1 MKNKF
6 DLETSWIWLCAWLWY
21 TVCIPFEY
29 SKRKI
34 RRKSDKFS
42 ISYKRY
48 KYALI
53 QAKKTYH
60 RNAVDMPT
68 LVLEELEIF
77 RSNRVTIEHK
87 RMQEEFVKRVSE
99 MVEIERA
106 AMATEGIEYDKFIAG
121 YVANDTFTV
130 YEEDGTR
137 RTPQGKENVN

>member
-42 ISYKRY
+42 ISYKRH

-53 QAKKTYH
+53 QSKKAYYYFV
-60 RNAVDMPT
+60 VDMPT
-68 LVLEELEIF
+68 LVLEDL
-77 RSNRVTIEHK
+77 K
-87 RMQEEFVKRVSE
+87 RNPSKTSLLFSDDVKWNFESE
-99 MVEIERA
+99 DWCKPWHSDITPARERRITKIKPRND
-106 AMATEGIEYDKFIAG
+106 ATTGME
-121 YVANDTFTV
+121 
-130 YEEDGTR
+130 
-137 RTPQGKENVN
+137 KENVN